1 MAIRVIDTGIGIPA
15 KDLEN
20 IGKKFFRA
28 GNSILVAG
36 TGIGIY
42 LTKHFIDLLAGKI
55 IIESKENF
63 GTVVTVILQKNQTQ
77 NENKS

>member
-1 MAIRVIDTGIGIPA
+1 MAIRVIDSGIGIPT
-15 KDLEN
+15 KDLDS

-28 GNSILVAG
+28 GNSISVAG

-63 GTVVTVILQKNQTQ
+63 GTAVTIILQKNQTH
-77 NENKS
+77 NENKL

>member
-1 MAIRVIDTGIGIPA
+1 
-15 KDLEN
+15 
-20 IGKKFFRA
+20 
-28 GNSILVAG
+28 VAG

-63 GTVVTVILQKNQTQ
+63 GTAVTIILQKNQTH
-77 NENKS
+77 NENKL